1 LHTDVTLE
9 QLEEII
15 PKAIDYFHQ
24 NAEAM
29 VYQMIWKSKHG
40 LAHIQVEKPCMSTR
54 RSSMRTQR
62 TFRIASKRKLLQG
75 YDNEELIWHP
85 ICACHSLDLWVT
97 HVPVQLQ
104 RSLKHWVRKEKEI
117 LSAAPEILNNVTCM
131 HTGNKI
137 IKDSK

>member
-1 LHTDVTLE
+1 MHTDITLK
-9 QLEEII
+9 QVEEIML

-62 TFRIASKRKLLQG
+62 TIGVASKRKLLHGHDEQ
-75 YDNEELIWHP
+75 LIRNR
-85 ICACHSLDLWVT
+85 IQACHLLDLWVT
-97 HVPVQLQ
+97 HAPVWLQ
-104 RSLKHWVRKEKEI
+104 RSIMNWKRKEKEI
-117 LSAAPEILNNVTCM
+117 LLAAP
-131 HTGNKI
+131 
-137 IKDSK
+137 